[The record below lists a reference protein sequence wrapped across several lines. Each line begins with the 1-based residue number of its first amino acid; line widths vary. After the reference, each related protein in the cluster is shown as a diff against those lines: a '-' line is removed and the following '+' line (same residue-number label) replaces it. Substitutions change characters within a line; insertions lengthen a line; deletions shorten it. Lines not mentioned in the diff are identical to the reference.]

1 MHCRLLT
8 SKCCLALYCT
18 LYLCLC
24 RWIWPWGR
32 TFFWCPRSVS
42 RRSRPHSPCLRH
54 ISSVLV
60 CRSHL
65 WHSGIPLHCTQSQM
79 AALKQKSH
87 TDYRFTDLQPM
98 AKADLLFYIFYC
110 YKYLSLPYG
119 HLAAI
124 TDKLVSKSHCIFL
137 QWGVQTETGTTTPCT
152 CCIEGLGVGGHIPW
166 WKLKHK
172 LNGSVKCWCDMFVK
186 LCNTIEIEYFNHIKS
201 SKPKKKHQDNWNIK

>member
-1 MHCRLLT
+1 MHQYLLHFNAHTHIYIYCMRTTVDCYVVYNHSFIHSIIHSLLVDKKGKKRKKEAPPLSTFLFFIEKLLSMHWWLLT

-32 TFFWCPRSVS
+32 TFFWCPRSLS

-65 WHSGIPLHCTQSQM
+65 WHSGIPLHCTQSQT

-98 AKADLLFYIFYC
+98 AKADLLFYIFNC
-110 YKYLSLPYG
+110 YKYLSLP
-119 HLAAI
+119 
-124 TDKLVSKSHCIFL
+124 
-137 QWGVQTETGTTTPCT
+137 
-152 CCIEGLGVGGHIPW
+152 
-166 WKLKHK
+166 
-172 LNGSVKCWCDMFVK
+172 
-186 LCNTIEIEYFNHIKS
+186 
-201 SKPKKKHQDNWNIK
+201 